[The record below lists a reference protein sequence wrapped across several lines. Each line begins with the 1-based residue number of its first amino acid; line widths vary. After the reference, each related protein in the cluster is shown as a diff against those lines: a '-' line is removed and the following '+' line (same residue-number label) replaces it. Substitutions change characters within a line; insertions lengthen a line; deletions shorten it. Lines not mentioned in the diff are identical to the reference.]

1 MWTNFAKKIAKFLEK
16 RSDKSYNNPT
26 REIIDH
32 FPEKKKTNVK
42 TVKL

>member
-1 MWTNFAKKIAKFLEK
+1 MWINFAKANAKFLKK

-32 FPEKKKTNVK
+32 FPEKNKCETA
-42 TVKL
+42 KL